1 MTDTDIVK
9 PDPSLPHAEQPGLVL
24 AALTLYGE
32 ARGEKALGK
41 KAVLWCIKNR
51 RRMAREYVAKR
62 GRAHPLFGD
71 GSLASCVLKK
81 YQFSCWLSNDPNLH
95 VLSQAVE
102 TEGESFGPG
111 AWAVYYALALKV
123 EAEGPEKDPTFG
135 ATHYCT
141 KDIWAKEHTLAWYG
155 LPQIEDGITQE
166 RVQIGNHVFAVTD
179 LKPVKKPVGGLA

>member
-1 MTDTDIVK
+1 MSDDLIVK

-51 RRMAREYVAKR
+51 RRMAREFVAKR

-81 YQFSCWLSNDPNLH
+81 YQFSCWLANDPNLH

-111 AWAVYYALALKV
+111 AWGDMRTNRNRDREEFKAFRDDV
-123 EAEGPEKDPTFG
+123 
-135 ATHYCT
+135 H
-141 KDIWAKEHTLAWYG
+141 
-155 LPQIEDGITQE
+155 E
-166 RVQIGNHVFAVTD
+166 RMERMERKQDNHD
-179 LKPVKKPVGGLA
+179 

>member
-1 MTDTDIVK
+1 MADEPAILK
-9 PDPSLPHAEQPGLVL
+9 PDPKIPYAEQPGLVL

-32 ARGEKALGK
+32 ARGEKTVGK
-41 KAVLWCIKNR
+41 KAVLWTIKNR
-51 RRMAREYVAKR
+51 RRIAREFVAKR

-81 YQFSCWLSNDPNLH
+81 YQFSCWLSNDPNLKL
-95 VLSQAVE
+95 LSQAVE

-111 AWAVYYALALKV
+111 AWAVYYALAAVV
-123 EAEGPEKDPTFG
+123 EAEDAGNDPTFG

-141 KDIWAKEHTLAWYG
+141 KDLWLSPNVGAWYG
-155 LPQIEDGITQE
+155 LPMVEAGVTQE

-179 LKPVKKPVGGLA
+179 LKPVPKRIVT

>member
-1 MTDTDIVK
+1 MPDTDIVK

-41 KAVLWCIKNR
+41 KAVLWTIKNR
-51 RRMAREYVAKR
+51 RRIAREFVAKR

-81 YQFSCWLSNDPNLH
+81 YQFSCWLSNDPNLK
-95 VLSQAVE
+95 VLSEIVE
-102 TEGESFGPG
+102 TEGNSMGPG

-123 EAEGPEKDPTFG
+123 EGEDQGQDPTFG
-135 ATHYCT
+135 ATHYRT
-141 KDIWAKEHTLAWYG
+141 KDKWAEPNNGAWYG
-155 LPQIEDGITQE
+155 LPMIEAGVTEE
-166 RVQIGNHVFAVTD
+166 RVQIGTHVFAVTD
-179 LKPVKKPVGGLA
+179 LKPVPKRIVT

>member
-1 MTDTDIVK
+1 MTDAEIVK

-32 ARGEKALGK
+32 ARGEKVLGK
-41 KAVLWCIKNR
+41 KAVLWTIKNR
-51 RRMAREYVAKR
+51 RRIAREFVAKR

-95 VLSQAVE
+95 VLSQIVE
-102 TEGESFGPG
+102 TEGESMGSG

-141 KDIWAKEHTLAWYG
+141 KDIWEKEHTLAWYG
-155 LPQIEDGITQE
+155 QPQIEDGITQE

-179 LKPVKKPVGGLA
+179 LKPVRKPVGGLT